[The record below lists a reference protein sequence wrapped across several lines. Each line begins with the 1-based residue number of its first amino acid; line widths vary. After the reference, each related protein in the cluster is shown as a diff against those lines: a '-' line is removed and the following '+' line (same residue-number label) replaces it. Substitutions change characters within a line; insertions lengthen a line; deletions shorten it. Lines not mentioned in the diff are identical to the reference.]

1 MIYYKRNLSKYPTRG
16 IYFVYAYVIIDTDG
30 VQTIE
35 QPHIKL

>member
-1 MIYYKRNLSKYPTRG
+1 MIYYSCNLSKYPTRG
-16 IYFVYAYVIIDTDG
+16 IYFVYAYARIDTDG